1 MVVCMVFFIGEFQ
14 VLCTNCKFLYACIK
28 KGTTQTIV
36 HQSVRFCVLQNAIK
50 PLYYY
55 NLNQN
60 KKKRN
65 SLKIK
70 VFIFFFI
77 SANFLFGVIFFKALA
92 VVVVV
97 VVSLQI

>member
-1 MVVCMVFFIGEFQ
+1 MFKLYGSLYGFFIGEFQ

-55 NLNQN
+55 NLKQ
-60 KKKRN
+60 KKK
-65 SLKIK
+65 KEIH
-70 VFIFFFI
+70 
-77 SANFLFGVIFFKALA
+77 
-92 VVVVV
+92 
-97 VVSLQI
+97 

>member
-36 HQSVRFCVLQNAIK
+36 HQSVQFCVLQNAIK

-55 NLNQN
+55 NLKQ
-60 KKKRN
+60 KKKKKFTKN
-65 SLKIK
+65 KS
-70 VFIFFFI
+70 FYFFFHLRQFLVWGNFFQSI
-77 SANFLFGVIFFKALA
+77 SGG
-92 VVVVV
+92 
-97 VVSLQI
+97 SSSSR

>member
-14 VLCTNCKFLYACIK
+14 VLCTNCKFFYACIK

-55 NLNQN
+55 NLKQ
-60 KKKRN
+60 KKKKKFTKN
-65 SLKIK
+65 KS
-70 VFIFFFI
+70 FYFFFHLRQFLVWGNFFQSI
-77 SANFLFGVIFFKALA
+77 SGG
-92 VVVVV
+92 
-97 VVSLQI
+97 SSSR

>member
-55 NLNQN
+55 NLKQ
-60 KKKRN
+60 KKKKKFTKN
-65 SLKIK
+65 KS
-70 VFIFFFI
+70 FYFFFHLRQFLVWGNFFQSI
-77 SANFLFGVIFFKALA
+77 SGG
-92 VVVVV
+92 
-97 VVSLQI
+97 SSSR

>member
-55 NLNQN
+55 NLKQ

-97 VVSLQI
+97 VVSL

>member
-55 NLNQN
+55 NLKQ
-60 KKKRN
+60 KKKKKKFTKN
-65 SLKIK
+65 KS
-70 VFIFFFI
+70 FYFFFHLRQFLVWGNFFQSI
-77 SANFLFGVIFFKALA
+77 SGG
-92 VVVVV
+92 
-97 VVSLQI
+97 SSSSR

>member
-14 VLCTNCKFLYACIK
+14 VLCTNCKFFYACIK

-55 NLNQN
+55 NLKQ
-60 KKKRN
+60 KKKKKFTKN
-65 SLKIK
+65 KS
-70 VFIFFFI
+70 FYFFFI

-97 VVSLQI
+97 VSL

>member
-1 MVVCMVFFIGEFQ
+1 MVICMVFFIGEFQ

-55 NLNQN
+55 NLKQ
-60 KKKRN
+60 KKKKKFTKN
-65 SLKIK
+65 KS
-70 VFIFFFI
+70 FYFFFHLRQFLVWGNFFQSI
-77 SANFLFGVIFFKALA
+77 SGG
-92 VVVVV
+92 
-97 VVSLQI
+97 SSSR

>member
-55 NLNQN
+55 NLKQ
-60 KKKRN
+60 KKKKKFTKN
-65 SLKIK
+65 KS
-70 VFIFFFI
+70 FYFFFHLRQFLVWGNFFQSI
-77 SANFLFGVIFFKALA
+77 SGG
-92 VVVVV
+92 
-97 VVSLQI
+97 SSSSR

>member
-55 NLNQN
+55 KAKE
-60 KKKRN
+60 KKKKFTKN
-65 SLKIK
+65 KS
-70 VFIFFFI
+70 FYFFFHLRQFLVWGNFFQSI
-77 SANFLFGVIFFKALA
+77 SGG
-92 VVVVV
+92 
-97 VVSLQI
+97 SSSSR

>member
-36 HQSVRFCVLQNAIK
+36 HQLVRFCVLQKAIK

-55 NLNQN
+55 NLKQ
-60 KKKRN
+60 KKKKKFTKN
-65 SLKIK
+65 KS
-70 VFIFFFI
+70 FYFFFHLRQFLVWGNFFQSI
-77 SANFLFGVIFFKALA
+77 SGG
-92 VVVVV
+92 
-97 VVSLQI
+97 SSSSR

>member
-55 NLNQN
+55 NLKQ
-60 KKKRN
+60 KKKKKFTKN
-65 SLKIK
+65 KS
-70 VFIFFFI
+70 FYFFFYLRQFLGWGNFFQSI
-77 SANFLFGVIFFKALA
+77 SGG
-92 VVVVV
+92 
-97 VVSLQI
+97 SSSSR

>member
-1 MVVCMVFFIGEFQ
+1 MVVCMVFIGEFQ

-36 HQSVRFCVLQNAIK
+36 HQLVRFCVLQKAIK

-55 NLNQN
+55 NLKQ

-70 VFIFFFI
+70 VFIFFI

-97 VVSLQI
+97 VVSLQL

>member
-14 VLCTNCKFLYACIK
+14 VLCTNCKFFYACIK

-55 NLNQN
+55 NLKQ
-60 KKKRN
+60 KKKKKFTKN
-65 SLKIK
+65 KS
-70 VFIFFFI
+70 FYFFFI

-97 VVSLQI
+97 VVSL

>member
-55 NLNQN
+55 NLKQK

-70 VFIFFFI
+70 VFIFFFHLRQFLVWGNFFQSI
-77 SANFLFGVIFFKALA
+77 SGG
-92 VVVVV
+92 
-97 VVSLQI
+97 SSSSR

>member
-14 VLCTNCKFLYACIK
+14 VLCTNCKFFYACIK

-55 NLNQN
+55 NLKQ
-60 KKKRN
+60 KKKKKFTKN
-65 SLKIK
+65 KS
-70 VFIFFFI
+70 FYFFFHLRQFLVWGNFFQSI
-77 SANFLFGVIFFKALA
+77 SGG
-92 VVVVV
+92 
-97 VVSLQI
+97 SSSSR

>member
-55 NLNQN
+55 NLKQ
-60 KKKRN
+60 KKKKKFTKN
-65 SLKIK
+65 KS
-70 VFIFFFI
+70 FYFFFHLRQFLVWGNFFQSI
-77 SANFLFGVIFFKALA
+77 SGG
-92 VVVVV
+92 
-97 VVSLQI
+97 SSSS

>member
-1 MVVCMVFFIGEFQ
+1 MVFFIGEFQ

-55 NLNQN
+55 NLKQ
-60 KKKRN
+60 KKKKKFTKN
-65 SLKIK
+65 KS
-70 VFIFFFI
+70 FYFFFHLRQFLVWGNFFQSI
-77 SANFLFGVIFFKALA
+77 SGG
-92 VVVVV
+92 
-97 VVSLQI
+97 SSSSR

>member
-55 NLNQN
+55 NLKQK

-70 VFIFFFI
+70 VFIFFSSPPI
-77 SANFLFGVIFFKALA
+77 SCLG
-92 VVVVV
+92 
-97 VVSLQI
+97 

>member
-1 MVVCMVFFIGEFQ
+1 MVFFIGEFQ

-55 NLNQN
+55 NLKQ
-60 KKKRN
+60 KKKKKFTKN
-65 SLKIK
+65 KS
-70 VFIFFFI
+70 FYFFFHLRQFLVWGNFFQSI
-77 SANFLFGVIFFKALA
+77 SGG
-92 VVVVV
+92 
-97 VVSLQI
+97 SSSR

>member
-14 VLCTNCKFLYACIK
+14 VLCTNCKFLHACIK

-55 NLNQN
+55 NLKQ
-60 KKKRN
+60 KKKKKFTKN
-65 SLKIK
+65 KS
-70 VFIFFFI
+70 FYFFFHLRQFLVWGNFFQSI
-77 SANFLFGVIFFKALA
+77 SGG
-92 VVVVV
+92 
-97 VVSLQI
+97 SSSSR

>member
-55 NLNQN
+55 NLKQ

-97 VVSLQI
+97 VSL

>member
-1 MVVCMVFFIGEFQ
+1 MVICMVFFIGEFQ

-55 NLNQN
+55 NLKQ
-60 KKKRN
+60 KKKKKFTKN
-65 SLKIK
+65 KS
-70 VFIFFFI
+70 FYFFFHLRQFLVWGNFFQSI
-77 SANFLFGVIFFKALA
+77 SGG
-92 VVVVV
+92 
-97 VVSLQI
+97 SSSSR